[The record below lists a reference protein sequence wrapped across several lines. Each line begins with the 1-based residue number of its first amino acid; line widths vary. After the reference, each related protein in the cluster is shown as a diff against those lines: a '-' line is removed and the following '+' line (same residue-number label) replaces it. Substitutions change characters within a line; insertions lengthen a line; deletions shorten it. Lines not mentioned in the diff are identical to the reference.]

1 MKILI
6 VKLSS
11 LGDVIQTLPV
21 LHDIRSVVPEA
32 QIVWVVEEAFAD
44 LLRQVPGLGR
54 VLPCG
59 QRRWRKSPWAVD
71 TRAEWRAFWSQLRE
85 QAYDVVIDFQG
96 LIKSARVA
104 RGARLAINGFSVT
117 YGNRSELCGYEWP
130 VRWMLKRTVPMERRI
145 HAVSRYRLLAARAL
159 AYEAHPLLQEAP
171 VYPFVRSQM
180 EGAAARAGAVF
191 FAHGTTREDNEWPL
205 EAWEDLGARCL
216 ESGLQV
222 WVPEVNERERALAA
236 QLRQRLGPR
245 LELLPRGSLAK
256 MLQLMSQCRGVIGVD
271 SGLSHLA
278 VALDLPTVQIFSQP
292 RVWRAGPV
300 GQPHQCAV
308 GGDHVPSVLE
318 VWTAWERSLAQVP
331 VRAGR

>member
-21 LHDIRSVVPEA
+21 LHDIRTVFPDA
-32 QIVWVVEEAFAD
+32 QIDWVVEEAFAD

-59 QRRWRKSPWAVD
+59 QRRWRKTPWAAD
-71 TRAEWRAFWSQLRE
+71 TRRQWRAFWAQLQER
-85 QAYDVVIDFQG
+85 AYDAVIDFQG
-96 LIKSARVA
+96 LVKSARVA
-104 RGARLAINGFSVT
+104 RGACLETGGFSVT
-117 YGNRSELCGYEWP
+117 FGNRSELCGYEWP

-145 HAVSRYRLLAARAL
+145 HAVARYRMLSARAL
-159 AYEAHPLLQEAP
+159 GYEAHPMLQEAP
-171 VYPFVRSQM
+171 VYPFARSRPDVS
-180 EGAAARAGAVF
+180 AARGGRVF
-191 FAHGTTREDNEWPL
+191 FAHGTTRQDNEWSL
-205 EAWEDLGARCL
+205 ESWQALGTRCL
-216 ESGLQV
+216 DAGLQV
-222 WVPEVNERERALAA
+222 CLPEVNERERALVA
-236 QLRQRLGPR
+236 QLHQRLGSGV
-245 LELLPRGSLAK
+245 ELLPRGSLAD
-256 MLQLMSQCRGVIGVD
+256 MLQVMGQCRGVIGVD

-292 RVWRAGPV
+292 RAWRAGPV

-318 VWTAWERSLAQVP
+318 VWTAWERSLAQIP
-331 VRAGR
+331 VRAG